1 LSNNVL
7 DKTLKE
13 MASFLKEAFIV
24 EHMPESFI
32 SGLNESIKLISLII
46 FLIGISLMTNVYSL
60 LILYGFSILLA
71 YLSRINL
78 PLFFKKVWIFIPI
91 FTLVIAIPSVFIVPG
106 RLEFGFT
113 IEGVIVMLR
122 LVLRVAASISYV
134 TLVILTTG
142 WTRLLSSLKYIGIPN
157 IFVSIISMSYRYIF
171 LLLETAENLF
181 LAKKMRTIR
190 INAKRERQWIGS
202 TVGILAIKTHQLSKE
217 VYQGMVSRGV
227 NKNITFLGSNKVY
240 LSDLLALILTIM
252 LNIIILYLDRRLGW
266 NI

>member
-1 LSNNVL
+1 
-7 DKTLKE
+7 
-13 MASFLKEAFIV
+13 
-24 EHMPESFI
+24 
-32 SGLNESIKLISLII
+32 
-46 FLIGISLMTNVYSL
+46 
-60 LILYGFSILLA
+60 
-71 YLSRINL
+71 
-78 PLFFKKVWIFIPI
+78 
-91 FTLVIAIPSVFIVPG
+91 
-106 RLEFGFT
+106 
-113 IEGVIVMLR
+113 
-122 LVLRVAASISYV
+122 
-134 TLVILTTG
+134 
-142 WTRLLSSLKYIGIPN
+142 
-157 IFVSIISMSYRYIF
+157 MSYRYIF